1 MRNRVY
7 IILLTIFFSLNLF
20 AKTTIE
26 QLYEKKLKFTQSG
39 EPLILIG
46 VGEAQSEIQ
55 LTLLEELFIQSKSKK
70 VVKLEKNS
78 DITIK
83 YLVKT
88 KGERKLWLI
97 IDSYPYYSDIELS
110 KYEEYVKNF
119 KKDNKNLILKDIIVG
134 NLSVIEGNVI
144 DIRKKLLLFGP
155 FEDDKTI
162 QSIKQTLYVK
172 NKIKTEIYAEVKSY
186 PSGKI
191 SLYSEDKHI
200 ATFNNIFEIDGKS
213 VKLNKIDYGFGKP
226 AIHNPIFDGKLYFS
240 INFNEGV
247 SITNEIPIETLLRG
261 VVPAEIFASAPM
273 DALKAQTVAARTDI
287 LSKIGTRHF
296 SDPYYICGTVHCQVY
311 KGVPIY
317 HKRSDKA
324 IEDSFG
330 EIMMD
335 NDGIIDA
342 YYSANSGGHTEN
354 NENVWLSRS
363 RISLR
368 GRDDF
373 IDWANSGK
381 FMIGITEGNV
391 KDFIDNPPETYA
403 SVPSFAKKGSF
414 RWRKSYT
421 LEEIQKFIDSY
432 IKINHIESKCV
443 WKDFKPQGRG
453 VSGRVMALKTICK
466 NNKDSFTVY
475 GELEI
480 RAFLGY
486 LKSALFYIEKSDD
499 KIDFVGGGWG
509 HGVGMCQHGSI
520 GMAEK
525 GKTYI
530 DILKHYYTGVD
541 IIKLYKKDKIKK

>member
-1 MRNRVY
+1 MVNKIY
-7 IILLTIFFSLNLF
+7 ILISIFLTFNLF
-20 AKTTIE
+20 AKITIKE
-26 QLYEKKLKFTQSG
+26 LYGKKLKFTQSG

-46 VGEAQSEIQ
+46 VGETQSELQ

-70 VVKLEKNS
+70 MIKLEKNS
-78 DITIK
+78 EITLKYSIK
-83 YLVKT
+83 S

-97 IDSYPYYSDIELS
+97 IDSFPYYSDIELS
-110 KYEEYVKNF
+110 KYDKYVKNL
-119 KKDNKNLILKDIIVG
+119 KKENSNLTLKDVIVG
-134 NLSVIEGNVI
+134 NLSVIDGNVI
-144 DIRKKLLLFGP
+144 DIRKKLLLLGP
-155 FEDDKTI
+155 FSDDKAI
-162 QSIKQTLYVK
+162 QKIKQTLYVK
-172 NKIKTEIYAEVKSY
+172 DKIKTEIYAEIKSH

-191 SLYSEDKHI
+191 SLYFENKLI
-200 ATFNNIFEIDGKS
+200 ATFNDIFEIDGKS

-226 AIHNPIFDGKLYFS
+226 AFHNPIFDGKIYFS
-240 INFNEGV
+240 VNFTDGV
-247 SITNEIPIETLLRG
+247 SITNEITVETLLRG

-296 SDPYYICGTVHCQVY
+296 SDPYYICGSVHCQVY
-311 KGVPIY
+311 KGVTIY

-324 IEDSFG
+324 IEETFG

-363 RISLR
+363 RVSLR

-381 FMIGITEGNV
+381 FMIGITEKNV
-391 KDFIDNPPETYA
+391 KDFIDNPPETY
-403 SVPSFAKKGSF
+403 SSLPSFAKKGSY
-414 RWRKSYT
+414 RWRKSFNF
-421 LEEIQKFIDSY
+421 EEIQTFIKLY
-432 IKINHIESKCV
+432 ISLNNIESKCV
-443 WKDFKPQGRG
+443 WKDFKTQGRG
-453 VSGRVMALKTICK
+453 VSGRVMALKVICK
-466 NNKDSFTVY
+466 DKKDDFTIY

-480 RAFLGY
+480 RRFLGF
-486 LKSALFYIEKSDD
+486 LKSSLFYIEKSSD
-499 KIDFVGGGWG
+499 KVDFVGGGWG

-525 GKTYI
+525 EKSYI

-541 IIKLYKKDKIKK
+541 IIKLYKKDKK